1 MDISISL
8 PPGIDALQEHEQLFD
23 ALLTSLAKIEDD
35 LAESLVSADELAQ
48 ATTRHLLQAG
58 GKRVRPIVT
67 ILASMLAD
75 ENVATGMV
83 AEPSQDVRKAAVS
96 LELTHLATLYHDDV
110 MDEADQRRGV
120 TAVHQ
125 QWSNSIAILAG
136 DLIFARA
143 SAEMSELG
151 ARAVAEH
158 AQTFEKLVMGQLWET
173 VGPAEHDDPLE
184 HYLRVI
190 DGKTASLLAS
200 SALLGALVAG
210 GSEELIEVA
219 ATYGGNVGMA
229 FQLADD
235 IIDLTSSSDTSGKVQ
250 GTDLKERVDT
260 LPILLL
266 RSAAAQGD
274 TAAVG
279 ILELVDGP
287 LETDDQV
294 AAAVA
299 AVAAHPVID
308 TAWELT
314 SAWADKAIAAL
325 DTLEDSP
332 VKTALR
338 LFAQY
343 VVSRDA

>member
-8 PPGIDALQEHEQLFD
+8 PPGIDALQKHEQLFD
-23 ALLTSLAKIEDD
+23 ALLTSLSKIEED
-35 LAESLVSADELAQ
+35 LAEALVYADGLAQ
-48 ATTRHLLQAG
+48 ATTRHLLEAG

-67 ILASMLAD
+67 VLSSMLAD
-75 ENVATGMV
+75 ENVASGLV
-83 AEPSQDVRKAAVS
+83 DEPEKPIRQAAVA

-120 TAVHQ
+120 TAAHQ

-143 SAEMSELG
+143 SAEMASLG
-151 ARAVAEH
+151 TRAVKEH
-158 AQTFEKLVMGQLWET
+158 SITFEKLVLGQLWET
-173 VGPAEHDDPLE
+173 VGPEAGDDPLQ

-190 DGKTASLLAS
+190 DGKTASLLAA
-200 SALLGALVAG
+200 SALLGALLAG
-210 GSEELIEVA
+210 GSEELVEIA

-250 GTDLKERVDT
+250 GTDLKERVPT

-266 RSAAAQGD
+266 REAAATGD
-274 TAAVG
+274 DSAIKA
-279 ILELVDGP
+279 LELVDGP
-287 LETDDQV
+287 LDTDAQLS
-294 AAAVA
+294 AAVD

-308 TAWELT
+308 RAWLLT
-314 SAWADKAIAAL
+314 QQWADKAIVAL
-325 DTLEDSP
+325 DGLQDSP
-332 VKTALR
+332 VKTALAD
-338 LFAQY
+338 FARY

>member
-23 ALLTSLAKIEDD
+23 ALLTSLSKIEED
-35 LAESLVSADELAQ
+35 LADALVYADSLAQ
-48 ATTRHLLQAG
+48 ATTRHLLEAG

-67 ILASMLAD
+67 ILSSMLAD
-75 ENVATGMV
+75 EHVGSGLV
-83 AEPSQDVRKAAVS
+83 DEPGKPIRQAAVA

-120 TAVHQ
+120 TAAHQ

-143 SAEMSELG
+143 SAEMSNLG
-151 ARAVAEH
+151 PRAVKEH
-158 AQTFEKLVMGQLWET
+158 AITFEKLVMGQLWET
-173 VGPAEHDDPLE
+173 VGPEAGDDPLE

-200 SALLGALVAG
+200 SALLGALLAG
-210 GSEELIEVA
+210 GSEELVEIA

-250 GTDLKERVDT
+250 GTDLKERVPT
-260 LPILLL
+260 LPTLLL
-266 RSAAAQGD
+266 REAAAEGD
-274 TAAVG
+274 ASA
-279 ILELVDGP
+279 IKALELVDGP
-287 LETDDQV
+287 LDTDAEL
-294 AAAVA
+294 AAAVE
-299 AVAAHPVID
+299 AVASHPVID
-308 TAWELT
+308 RAWLLT
-314 SAWADKAIAAL
+314 RQWADKAIVAL
-325 DTLEDSP
+325 DGLQDSP
-332 VKTALR
+332 VKTALAG
-338 LFAQY
+338 FARY

>member
-8 PPGIDALQEHEQLFD
+8 PPGIDALQKHEQLFD
-23 ALLTSLAKIEDD
+23 ALLTSLSKIEED
-35 LAESLVSADELAQ
+35 LAEALVYADGLAQ
-48 ATTRHLLQAG
+48 ATTRHLLDAG

-67 ILASMLAD
+67 VLSSMLAD
-75 ENVATGMV
+75 ENVASGLV
-83 AEPSQDVRKAAVS
+83 DEPKKPIRQAAVA

-120 TAVHQ
+120 TAAHQ

-143 SAEMSELG
+143 SAEMANLG
-151 ARAVAEH
+151 TRAVKEH
-158 AQTFEKLVMGQLWET
+158 SITFEKLVLGQLWET
-173 VGPAEHDDPLE
+173 VGPEATDDPLE

-190 DGKTASLLAS
+190 DGKTASLLAA
-200 SALLGALVAG
+200 SALLGALLAG
-210 GSEELIEVA
+210 GSDELVEIA

-250 GTDLKERVDT
+250 GTDLKERVPT

-266 RSAAAQGD
+266 REAAAEGD
-274 TAAVG
+274 ASAVTA
-279 ILELVDGP
+279 LELVDGP
-287 LETDDQV
+287 LDTDAQL
-294 AAAVA
+294 AAAVD
-299 AVAAHPVID
+299 AVVAHPVID
-308 TAWELT
+308 RAWLLT
-314 SAWADKAIAAL
+314 QQWADKAIAAL
-325 DTLEDSP
+325 DGLQDSP
-332 VKTALR
+332 VKTALAG
-338 LFAQY
+338 FARY

>member
-8 PPGIDALQEHEQLFD
+8 PPGIDALREHEQLFD
-23 ALLTSLAKIEDD
+23 ALLTSLSKIEDD
-35 LAESLVSADELAQ
+35 LADALVYADQLAHL
-48 ATTRHLLQAG
+48 TTRHLLDAG

-67 ILASMLAD
+67 VLSSMLAD
-75 ENVATGMV
+75 ENVGSGLV
-83 AEPSQDVRKAAVS
+83 AEPNDNIRKVAVA

-143 SAEMSELG
+143 SAEMSSLG
-151 ARAVAEH
+151 TRAVTEH
-158 AQTFEKLVMGQLWET
+158 ARTFEKLVMGQLWET
-173 VGPAEHDDPLE
+173 VGPEADDDPLE

-190 DGKTASLLAS
+190 DGKTASLLAT
-200 SALLGALVAG
+200 SAYLGALLAG
-210 GSEELIEVA
+210 GSEKLIDIA

-235 IIDLTSSSDTSGKVQ
+235 IIDVTSPSDTSGKVQ
-250 GTDLKERVDT
+250 GTDLKERVET
-260 LPILLL
+260 LPVLLL
-266 RSAAAQGD
+266 REAASQGD
-274 TAAVG
+274 ADAVEA
-279 ILELVDGP
+279 LKLVDGP
-287 LETDDQV
+287 LDTDEQLENAV
-294 AAAVA
+294 RAVA
-299 AVAAHPVID
+299 SHQVIER
-308 TAWELT
+308 AWELT
-314 SAWADKAIAAL
+314 DQWARKAIDAL
-325 DTLEDSP
+325 DGLTDSP
-332 VKTALR
+332 VKTALQ

>member
-8 PPGIDALQEHEQLFD
+8 PPGIDALQKHEQLFD
-23 ALLTSLAKIEDD
+23 ALLTSLSKIEED
-35 LAESLVSADELAQ
+35 LADALVYADGLAQ
-48 ATTRHLLQAG
+48 ATTRHLLEAG

-67 ILASMLAD
+67 VLSSMLAD
-75 ENVATGMV
+75 ENVASGLV
-83 AEPSQDVRKAAVS
+83 AEPGKPIRQVAVA

-120 TAVHQ
+120 TAAHQ

-143 SAEMSELG
+143 SAEMAHLG
-151 ARAVAEH
+151 TRAVKEH
-158 AQTFEKLVMGQLWET
+158 SITFEKLVMGQLWET
-173 VGPAEHDDPLE
+173 VGPKAGDDPLE

-190 DGKTASLLAS
+190 DGKTASLLAA
-200 SALLGALVAG
+200 SALLGALLAG
-210 GSEELIEVA
+210 GSEELVEIA

-250 GTDLKERVDT
+250 GTDLKERVPT

-266 RSAAAQGD
+266 REAAAAGDASAAEA
-274 TAAVG
+274 
-279 ILELVDGP
+279 LELVDGP
-287 LETDDQV
+287 LDTDAQL
-294 AAAVA
+294 AAAVD
-299 AVAAHPVID
+299 AVTSHAVIER
-308 TAWELT
+308 AWLLT
-314 SAWADKAIAAL
+314 QQWADKAIAAL
-325 DTLEDSP
+325 DGLQDSP
-332 VKTALR
+332 VKTALAE
-338 LFAQY
+338 FARY

>member
-8 PPGIDALQEHEQLFD
+8 PPGIDALREHEQLFD
-23 ALLTSLAKIEDD
+23 ALLTSLAKIEDELSD
-35 LAESLVSADELAQ
+35 SLVYADQLPHL
-48 ATTRHLLQAG
+48 TTRHLLNAG

-67 ILASMLAD
+67 VLSSMLAD
-75 ENVATGMV
+75 DNVGSGMV
-83 AEPSQDVRKAAVS
+83 AEPNAKIRKVAVA

-136 DLIFARA
+136 DLIFAKA
-143 SAEMSELG
+143 SAEMSSLG
-151 ARAVAEH
+151 TRAVAEH
-158 AQTFEKLVMGQLWET
+158 AKTFEKLVMGQLWET
-173 VGPAEHDDPLE
+173 VGPEPDDDPLG

-200 SALLGALVAG
+200 SAYLGALLAG
-210 GSEELIEVA
+210 GSEELIDIA

-235 IIDLTSSSDTSGKVQ
+235 IIDVTSPSATSGKVQ
-250 GTDLKERVDT
+250 GTDLKERVET
-260 LPILLL
+260 LPVLLL
-266 RSAAAQGD
+266 REAAAQGD
-274 TAAVG
+274 ADAVEA
-279 ILELVDGP
+279 LKLVDGP
-287 LETDDQV
+287 LDTDEQLEN
-294 AAAVA
+294 AVQ
-299 AVAAHPVID
+299 AVAAHQIIER
-308 TAWELT
+308 AWELT
-314 SAWADKAIAAL
+314 EQWATKATEAL
-325 DTLEDSP
+325 DGLADSP
-332 VKTALR
+332 VKTALQ

>member
-23 ALLTSLAKIEDD
+23 ALLTSLAKIEED
-35 LAESLVSADELAQ
+35 LADALVYADELAHV
-48 ATTRHLLQAG
+48 TTRHLLDAG

-67 ILASMLAD
+67 VLASMLAD
-75 ENVATGMV
+75 ENVGSGLV
-83 AEPSQDVRKAAVS
+83 AEPDANIRKVAVA

-143 SAEMSELG
+143 AAEMSALG
-151 ARAVAEH
+151 TRAVAQH
-158 AQTFEKLVMGQLWET
+158 AITFEKLVMGQMWET
-173 VGPAEHDDPLE
+173 VGPNIDDDPLE

-200 SALLGALVAG
+200 SAYLGALLAG
-210 GSEELIEVA
+210 GSEELIDIA

-235 IIDLTSSSDTSGKVQ
+235 IIDVTSSSATSGKVR
-250 GTDLKERVDT
+250 GTDLKERVET
-260 LPILLL
+260 LPVLLL
-266 RSAAAQGD
+266 RQAADQGD
-274 TAAVG
+274 ADAVG
-279 ILELVDGP
+279 ALKLVDGP
-287 LETDDQV
+287 LDTDEQLDV
-294 AAAVA
+294 AVR
-299 AVAAHPVID
+299 AVAAHPVIER
-308 TAWELT
+308 AWELT
-314 SAWADKAIAAL
+314 GQWADKAIAAL
-325 DTLEDSP
+325 NRLEDSP
-332 VKTALR
+332 VKTALT

-343 VVSRDA
+343 VISRDA